1 MSPPSR
7 YLTLPD
13 GVDVAHEI
21 EVRRSRFLCL
31 LRRAPD
37 EEAARTLLAEARR
50 EHHAARHH
58 CSAWIVGADRDLQR
72 SSDDGEPSGTAGA
85 PMLAVLNGHP
95 RGPGGEALSDVAA
108 VVVRWFGGVLLGAG
122 GLVRAY
128 SDAVSAALDDAPLVV
143 RERVLLRRVA
153 VDHAGAGR
161 LGHELRR
168 TDVVVRGVEHAADGA
183 TIVVGV
189 APESDGALTA
199 WLGARGLRAADG
211 GVDHVD
217 RPLRR

>member
-1 MSPPSR
+1 MPIPSR
-7 YLTLPD
+7 YLTLPE

-37 EEAARTLLAEARR
+37 EDAARALLAEARR
-50 EHHAARHH
+50 AHHAARHH
-58 CSAWIVGADRDLQR
+58 CSAWIVGPDRGLQR

-85 PMLAVLNGHP
+85 PMLAVLHGHAP
-95 RGPGGEALSDVAA
+95 GPGGEALSDVAA

-128 SDAVSAALDDAPLVV
+128 SDAVSAALDVAPLVV

-161 LGHELRR
+161 LEHELRR
-168 TDVVVRGVEHAADGA
+168 TDAVVRGVKHAADGA
-183 TIVVGV
+183 TLVVGV
-189 APESDGALTA
+189 TPEGDAALTA
-199 WLGARGLRAADG
+199 WLDARGLRATDG

-217 RPLRR
+217 RPLTG

>member
-1 MSPPSR
+1 MSTPSR

-31 LRRAPD
+31 LRRAAD

-50 EHHAARHH
+50 AHHAARHH
-58 CSAWIVGADRDLQR
+58 CSAWIVGADCDLQR

-95 RGPGGEALSDVAA
+95 PGPGGEALSDVAA

-128 SDAVSAALDDAPLVV
+128 SDAVSAALDEAPFVV

-153 VDHAGAGR
+153 VDHADAGR
-161 LGHELRR
+161 LEHELRR
-168 TDVVVRGVEHAADGA
+168 TDAVVRGVEHAADGA
-183 TIVVGV
+183 TFVVGV
-189 APESDGALTA
+189 TPEGDAALTA
-199 WLGARGLRAADG
+199 WLGARGLRATDG